1 MYNIYVA
8 SLDSHGEKT
17 SICVGLGRL
26 LWEKGYNIG
35 YMKPIGGHLVN
46 IDGAFV
52 DVDTRDAKEVFGL
65 PNGYDDITPILLT
78 ETVLADILK
87 GKKKNYGEK
96 IKKSFEK
103 IKEGKDILLIEGFED
118 IWTGLTIGLSP
129 STLAELTKS
138 KILISVSY
146 STFVVGR
153 ILEYNT
159 VIEQEKL
166 IGAVISGVPQ
176 GKVDSVRDLEIPYLE
191 SKGVKMLGF
200 LPKSEF
206 LKATTSIELAQ
217 ELGGAIICGKEYSN
231 EPIHNFIVGAM
242 SYENALKYFRR
253 IGDKAVITGGDRAE
267 IQLAALETPT
277 KALVLT
283 GNLYPGPAIM
293 AKAEERGIPIIV
305 VPDDTLT
312 VVEKVENLMDTVRLK
327 DERKIEEIKQ
337 LIVDNIDLD
346 KLYGEADIK

>member
-1 MYNIYVA
+1 M
-8 SLDSHGEKT
+8 
-17 SICVGLGRL
+17 
-26 LWEKGYNIG
+26 
-35 YMKPIGGHLVN
+35 
-46 IDGAFV
+46 
-52 DVDTRDAKEVFGL
+52 AK
-65 PNGYDDITPILLT
+65 
-78 ETVLADILK
+78 
-87 GKKKNYGEK
+87 K

-103 IKEGKDILLIEGFED
+103 IKEGKDILLIDGFED
-118 IWTGLTIGLSP
+118 IWTALTLGLSP
-129 STLAELTKS
+129 SMLAELTKS

-176 GKVDSVRDLEIPYLE
+176 GKVGSVRDLEIPYLE

-206 LKATTSIELAQ
+206 LKVTTAVELTQ
-217 ELGGAIICGKEYSN
+217 ELGGTIICGKEYSN
-231 EPIHNFIVGAM
+231 EPIYNFIVGAM

-253 IGDKAVITGGDRAE
+253 MGDKAVITGGNRAE

-293 AKAEERGIPIIV
+293 SRAEERGIPIIV

-312 VVEKVENLMDTVRLK
+312 VVGKVENLMGTVRLK
-327 DERKIEEIKQ
+327 DERKIEKIKQ
-337 LIVDNIDLD
+337 LIADNIDMD
-346 KLYGEADIK
+346 KLYGETDIK